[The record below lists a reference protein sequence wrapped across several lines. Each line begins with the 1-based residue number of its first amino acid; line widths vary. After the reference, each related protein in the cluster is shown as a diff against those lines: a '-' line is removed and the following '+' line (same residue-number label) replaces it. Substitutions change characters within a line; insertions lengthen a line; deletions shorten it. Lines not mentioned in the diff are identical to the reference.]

1 MKYLKDSDPRF
12 RMLGW
17 RAGSFAMLALGLM
30 VLLIVVLGIR
40 QGYFVAKTRLNF
52 VAENG
57 AGLLPGM
64 QVRLSGFKIGVV
76 DTVSLNEAA
85 KVDVDML
92 VETRYMKWVKPDSQ
106 AILQQD
112 GFLGDHFIEIVGG
125 SPTLAPA
132 EDGSKLNFAPALGLA
147 DIALDLRQRII
158 PIIDS
163 AQTTLDYVNDPRG
176 EIRQTLVNLKELSGE
191 VRQTRAALDQLL
203 GKVDH
208 VVGSE
213 LPRTLQDA
221 QKTLQRADQTL
232 ADVQVRLPSVLDQVD
247 QTLGHANDAASEAAA
262 LMGTARRAMD
272 EAAPRLPSL
281 IRNGDSV
288 VRTGRELLDG
298 AAQSWPLKNWMT
310 PPSASAPLPDS
321 RQ

>member
-17 RAGSFAMLALGLM
+17 RAGSFALLALGLM
-30 VLLIVVLGIR
+30 LALVVALGLR
-40 QGYFVAKTRLNF
+40 QGYFVQKTRLNF

-76 DTVSLNEAA
+76 DTVALGESA
-85 KVDVDML
+85 KVDVELL
-92 VETRYMKWVKPDSQ
+92 VETRYMKWVKADSQ

-125 SPTLAPA
+125 SPKLPPA
-132 EDGSKLNFAPALGLA
+132 QDGAKLNFAPALGLA

-163 AQTTLDYVNDPRG
+163 TQTTLEYINDPKG
-176 EIRQTLVNLKELSGE
+176 DVRQMLGNLKELSAE
-191 VRQTRAALDQLL
+191 VRQTRAAVDALL
-203 GKVDH
+203 AKADRVADKQ
-208 VVGSE
+208 VPATLE
-213 LPRTLQDA
+213 AAQRTLE
-221 QKTLQRADQTL
+221 RADRTL
-232 ADVQVRLPSVLDQVD
+232 ADVQGRLPGVFDQLDR
-247 QTLGHANDAASEAAA
+247 TMGHAAQAASEAAA
-262 LMGTARRAMD
+262 VMGATRHIVD
-272 EAAPRLPSL
+272 EAAPRVPGIL
-281 IRNGDSV
+281 RNGDATL
-288 VRTGRELLDG
+288 RTTRELLDG
-298 AAQSWPLKNWMT
+298 ASQSWPLKNWMQ
-310 PPSASAPLPDS
+310 PPAASAPMPDS